1 MQGSRGISLLEL
13 LIAMTLGALL
23 LAGLIAIASSTGAAS
38 ALQRSQAAVQDRA
51 RYAATTLAR
60 AVREAGFRPQPWSE
74 DHPLRALGDGSADDV
89 AHGSD
94 RLVLRAWSD
103 RNCYGNLNP
112 ERDAAGRPRFYVR
125 ERTFDLSG
133 SDNLMLLCRYGPSAD
148 ELATQIPRQGLVPGV
163 ESFQVLFGEDADRD
177 GRIER
182 WVPAGAWVGPDRVR
196 GVRFGLLVRGD
207 DAVQPT
213 SRRNFTVLNASIRR
227 GSDGR
232 LRRVF
237 AFAAAIRSRS

>member
-1 MQGSRGISLLEL
+1 LPGSRGISLLEL
-13 LIAMTLGALL
+13 LMAMTLGALL
-23 LAGLIAIASSTGAAS
+23 LAGLVAMVSSAGAAS

-51 RYAATTLAR
+51 RYAATALAR
-60 AVREAGFRPQPWSE
+60 AVREAGFRPRPWSE

-112 ERDAAGRPRFYVR
+112 ERDAAGRPRFYLR

-133 SDNLMLLCRYGPSAD
+133 SDNLTLLCRYGPSAG
-148 ELATQIPRQGLVPGV
+148 ELTTQISRQGLVPGV

-177 GRIER
+177 GRVER
-182 WVPAGAWVGPDRVR
+182 WVPAGAWLGSENVR

-207 DAVQPT
+207 EVVQPT
-213 SRRNFTVLNASIRR
+213 GRRNFTVLDASIRR

-237 AFAAAIRSRS
+237 DFAAAIRSRS